1 MAGVSSMVWEF
12 VGAEFGVGE
21 VQFKN
26 GGECSYQVG
35 LLLEAGDGAAD
46 REEVIS
52 VGDCLCRGI
61 HDVATLD
68 S

>member
-1 MAGVSSMVWEF
+1 MVWEF
-12 VGAEFGVGE
+12 VGTEFGVGE
-21 VQFKN
+21 VQFKD
-26 GGECSYQVG
+26 GCKCGYQVR

-46 REEVIS
+46 REEVIG

-61 HDVATLD
+61 RDVTTLD

>member
-1 MAGVSSMVWEF
+1 M
-12 VGAEFGVGE
+12 GE

-26 GGECSYQVG
+26 GGECSYQVR
-35 LLLEAGDGAAD
+35 LLLKAGDGAAD

-52 VGDCLCRGI
+52 VDDCLCRGI
-61 HDVATLD
+61 HDVAMLD